1 MHVIGRKCK
10 RNMDYRVGLVLHW
23 FNEFTKVPFPLFS
36 LLSYVRV
43 NIRQVSLC
51 EPKMSDIPPYA
62 TSFLICSGEDSKSTI
77 RKVFQKMEETSFPK
91 APSKCL
97 LPFIA
102 LS

>member
-1 MHVIGRKCK
+1 MG
-10 RNMDYRVGLVLHW
+10 YRVGLVLHW
-23 FNEFTKVPFPLFS
+23 FNEFTKVPLPLFS

-43 NIRQVSLC
+43 IVRQVSLC

-62 TSFLICSGEDSKSTI
+62 TSSLICSGEDSKSTI
-77 RKVFQKMEETSFPK
+77 QEVFQKMEETSFPE